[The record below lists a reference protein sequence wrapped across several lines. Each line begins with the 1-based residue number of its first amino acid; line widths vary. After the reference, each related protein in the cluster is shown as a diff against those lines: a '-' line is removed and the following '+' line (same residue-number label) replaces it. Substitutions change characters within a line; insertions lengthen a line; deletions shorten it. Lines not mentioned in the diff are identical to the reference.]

1 MRDLESPAISLS
13 PVSNQADHAAPTA
26 ETPADTITVRLQ
38 KIQSPERLQALYET
52 NLLDSP
58 PEDAFDRLTAIACS
72 LLGAPV
78 SLVSLVDKD
87 RQFFKSQQGLLEP
100 ASTERETP
108 LSHSFCKHIIATN
121 EPLIVNDARA
131 HPIVCDNPAIQDLG
145 VEAYLGIPLSTPD
158 GSPIGSFCVI
168 DHQPRTWSARDIE
181 ILSELADIVMKEIAL
196 RHHLRE
202 SEVVQARLRER
213 EATLQSLN
221 EKLEA
226 RVAERTAN
234 LTRANRVLEQRNREL
249 QDFAY
254 VASHDLQ
261 EPLRKIQAFSNLLQD
276 EYEGKLDE
284 NGTLYLDRMSRAAA
298 RMSRLINDLL
308 VYSRISTH
316 THPFEQVSLGT
327 VVNHILADVEQDAEK
342 TEARFDVERLPTLE
356 ANGSQIYQLLHSL
369 IDNALKFRKPGVPPR
384 IHIAAQMDPPDGP
397 AHEQCCEI
405 QVTDNGI
412 GIDEKYLDRIFTP
425 FQRLHG
431 RSAYEGTGMGL
442 ALCRRIAE
450 RHNGTITVR
459 STPGEGSTFIVT
471 LPVAQV

>member
-1 MRDLESPAISLS
+1 MPA
-13 PVSNQADHAAPTA
+13 T
-26 ETPADTITVRLQ
+26 ETPAEAVSILLQ
-38 KIQSPERLQALYET
+38 KIQSPRRLQALYET
-52 NLLDSP
+52 TLLDSP
-58 PEDAFDRLTAIACS
+58 PEYAFDRLTAIACS

-87 RQFFKSQQGLLEP
+87 RQFFKSQQGVPEP
-100 ASTERETP
+100 IATERETP
-108 LSHSFCKHIIATN
+108 LSHSFCKHVVATN
-121 EPLIVNDARA
+121 EPLIVNNARS
-131 HPIVCDNPAIQDLG
+131 HPVVCENPAIQDMG

-158 GSPIGSFCVI
+158 GAPVGSFCVI
-168 DHQPRTWSARDIE
+168 DHEPRTWSARDIE

-202 SEVVQARLRER
+202 SKAVQARLRER

-221 EKLEA
+221 ETLEA

-261 EPLRKIQAFSNLLQD
+261 EPLRKIQAFSSLLQD
-276 EYEGKLDE
+276 EYEGQLDQ
-284 NGTLYLDRMSRAAA
+284 NGTLYLDRMEHAAA

-316 THPFEQVSLGT
+316 THPFEQVGLGT
-327 VVNHILADVEQDAEK
+327 VVNNVLVDMEEVVDK
-342 TEARFDVERLPTLE
+342 TGAQVDIGPLPTIE
-356 ANGSQIYQLLHSL
+356 ADGPQIHQLLRSL
-369 IDNALKFRKPGVPPR
+369 IDNAIKFRKPGVPPHIR
-384 IHIAAQMDPPDGP
+384 ITADIDPPDGP
-397 AHEQCCEI
+397 AHEQICEI
-405 QVTDNGI
+405 QIADNGI
-412 GIDEKYLDRIFTP
+412 GFDEKYLDRIFTP

-442 ALCRRIAE
+442 ALSRRICE
-450 RHNGTITVR
+450 RHNGTLAAR
-459 STPGEGSTFIVT
+459 SAPGEGSTFMVT

>member
-1 MRDLESPAISLS
+1 MRDLNSTAISPS
-13 PVSNQADHAAPTA
+13 PVSSPADRAIAVPA
-26 ETPADTITVRLQ
+26 SETPADAISVLLE
-38 KIQSPERLQALYET
+38 KLQSPERLQALYET

-58 PEDAFDRLTAIACS
+58 PEYAFDRLTAIACS
-72 LLGAPV
+72 LLDAPV

-87 RQFFKSQQGLLEP
+87 RQFFKSQQGVPEP
-100 ASTERETP
+100 VATERETP
-108 LSHSFCKHIIATN
+108 LSHSFCKHVVATN

-131 HPIVCDNPAIQDLG
+131 HPVMCDNPAIQDMG

-158 GSPIGSFCVI
+158 GSSIGSFCVI
-168 DHQPRTWSARDIE
+168 DHEPRIWSARDVE

-196 RHHLRE
+196 RHHLRQ
-202 SEVVQARLRER
+202 SKAVQERLRER

-221 EKLEA
+221 ETLEA

-261 EPLRKIQAFSNLLQD
+261 EPLRKIQAFSSLLQD

-284 NGTLYLDRMSRAAA
+284 NGTLYLDRMEHAAA

-316 THPFEQVSLGT
+316 THPFEQVGLGT
-327 VVNHILADVEQDAEK
+327 MVNHVLADVEQEIAQ
-342 TEARFDVERLPTLE
+342 TEAQLDIEPLPTIE
-356 ANGSQIYQLLHSL
+356 ADGPQIHQLLRSL
-369 IDNALKFRKPGVPPR
+369 VDNALKFRKPSVSPHIR
-384 IHIAAQMDPPDGP
+384 IVAEVDPPEGP
-397 AHEQCCEI
+397 SEAQICKI
-405 QVTDNGI
+405 QVIDNGI
-412 GIDEKYLDRIFTP
+412 GFDEKYLDRIFTP

-431 RSAYEGTGMGL
+431 RSAYDGTGMGL
-442 ALCRRIAE
+442 ALAR
-450 RHNGTITVR
+450 
-459 STPGEGSTFIVT
+459 
-471 LPVAQV
+471 